1 MPIAQKTPA
10 VTRIQI
16 DWPELPALEIDF
28 ATKTVRREP
37 LDRFYF
43 DLQTSFIRE
52 LESLAKLIDS
62 KADKA

>member
-1 MPIAQKTPA
+1 MATTQTTPS

-37 LDRFYF
+37 LDRWYF
-43 DLQTSFIRE
+43 DLKTSLVRE
-52 LESLAKLIDS
+52 FEALAKRIDS